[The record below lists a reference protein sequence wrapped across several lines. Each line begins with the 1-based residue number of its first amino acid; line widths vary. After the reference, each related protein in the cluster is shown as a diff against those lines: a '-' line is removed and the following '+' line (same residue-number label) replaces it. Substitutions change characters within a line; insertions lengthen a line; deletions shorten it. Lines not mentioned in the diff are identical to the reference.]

1 MAEREEKA
9 RGGVAP
15 KKSTHDEGDPME
27 ESQPSIWFSS
37 DEETEGEDSMIEL
50 VNETQE
56 DLGGSPRILV
66 VGVGGAGVN
75 AVDNMSVQ
83 GLKDVSFL
91 AVNTDAQALSLS
103 SCPRKMLIG
112 RNVTKNLGTGGNPY
126 LGEQAALED
135 REKIREAMEGS
146 DLVFITAGLG
156 GGTGSGASPVLAE
169 IAKENGALTVAITTK
184 PFDFE
189 GPQRRRHADT
199 GQTELR
205 KRVDTL
211 ITIPN
216 QRLLKIVDEKMPI
229 MESFKVADSVLLQC
243 VQSISDLITEP
254 GQMNL
259 DFADIKTIMDNT
271 GGAVMGVGFG
281 RGDDKCRQAFSQAC
295 SSPLMEEVV
304 VEGAKGILVNI
315 TAGPDITLYEVN
327 ASMEEFINS
336 KADPEANIIFG
347 MVIREDMQEEAKV
360 TILATGFTREEK
372 RAVEARESA
381 KAEPQHPHAPQSQ
394 PQQGS
399 RRTVSY
405 EQPAYMTKEGSPFT
419 RRESEERTQRA
430 PRERDRER
438 KPQHEEEETQSLPAI
453 FGFK

>member
-1 MAEREEKA
+1 MAERQEKT

-15 KKSTHDEGDPME
+15 KRTTTSKDDSIA

-37 DEETEGEDSMIEL
+37 DDEAEGGHMIEL
-50 VNETQE
+50 ANETQE
-56 DLGGSPRILV
+56 DYSKGPKILV
-66 VGVGGAGVN
+66 LGVGGAGTN
-75 AVDNMSVQ
+75 AVDNMAEQ
-83 GLKDVSFL
+83 GLKEVTFL

-103 SCPRKMLIG
+103 SCPNKMLIG

-135 REKIREAMEGS
+135 RETLRRTMEGS

-156 GGTGSGASPVLAE
+156 GGTGSGASPVIADLARE
-169 IAKENGALTVAITTK
+169 SGALTVAITTK

-189 GPQRRRHADT
+189 GPQRRRHAET
-199 GQTELR
+199 GQMELR

-216 QRLLKIVDEKMPI
+216 QRLLKIVDEKMPLL
-229 MESFKVADSVLLQC
+229 EAFKVADSVLMQC

-281 RGDDKCRQAFSQAC
+281 RGEEKCRQAFGQAC

-327 ASMEEFINS
+327 SAMEEFINS

-347 MVIREDMQEEAKV
+347 VAIHDDMREEAKV

-372 RAVEARESA
+372 RAVEVREAARPEL
-381 KAEPQHPHAPQSQ
+381 Q
-394 PQQGS
+394 PA
-399 RRTVSY
+399 RRATSF
-405 EQPAYMTKEGSPFT
+405 EQPAYLTKEGSPFA
-419 RRESEERTQRA
+419 RRGHEERPHPPA
-430 PRERDRER
+430 RERER
-438 KPQHEEEETQSLPAI
+438 KVAVHEEEEEPQSLPAI